1 MVIFLTGF
9 MASGK
14 TVVGRRLAEAM
25 NCAFAD
31 TDQMVER
38 RAGKTIAELFA
49 SEGEEEFRRLE
60 GEAVRGASGL
70 GDAVVALGGGAVVR
84 EENWTA
90 LGGEGVVVVC
100 LSVTPDAVM
109 ARVEGAQDRPL
120 LAGLDASDRLA
131 KVRRLLAERA
141 PYYARA
147 AIRIQTDSM
156 TVEQVVA
163 EILDQLR
170 KQGARGA
177 TGRSVDSWPGKQD
190 GEG

>member
-14 TVVGRRLAEAM
+14 TVVGRRLAQAM
-25 NCAFAD
+25 NYAFTD
-31 TDQMVER
+31 TDQIVER

-49 SEGEEEFRRLE
+49 TEGEEEFRRLE
-60 GEAVRGASGL
+60 REAVRGAAGL
-70 GDAVVALGGGAVVR
+70 SDAVVALGGGAVIR

-90 LGGEGVVVVC
+90 LRGEGVVVVC

-120 LAGLDASDRLA
+120 LAGLDAPERLE

-147 AIRIQTDSM
+147 AIRIQTDCR

-163 EILDQLR
+163 DILDQLR
-170 KQGARGA
+170 RQGLWGP
-177 TGRSVDSWPGKQD
+177 TG
-190 GEG
+190 